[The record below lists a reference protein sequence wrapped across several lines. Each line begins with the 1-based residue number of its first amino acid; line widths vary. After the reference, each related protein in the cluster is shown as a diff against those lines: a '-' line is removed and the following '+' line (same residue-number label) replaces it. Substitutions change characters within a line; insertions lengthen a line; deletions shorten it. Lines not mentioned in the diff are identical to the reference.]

1 MMRRKMNLYLLEFF
15 LLLHSC
21 LSETVIT
28 VHNDFEIGSIDPET
42 ADELDWTK
50 HPCRRN
56 CVDEAPPMQCHY
68 IFRLEAYHTMSK
80 ACYDCPFNVTDCFRK
95 HCIPA
100 DGIERSI
107 LVVNRQMPGPA
118 IEVYIIYI
126 YI

>member
-1 MMRRKMNLYLLEFF
+1 M
-15 LLLHSC
+15 
-21 LSETVIT
+21 
-28 VHNDFEIGSIDPET
+28 HNDFEIGSIDPET

-56 CVDEAPPMQCHY
+56 CIDGAPPMQCHY

-80 ACYDCPFNVTDCFRK
+80 ACYDCPFNITDCFRK
-95 HCIPA
+95 HCIAA

-118 IEVYIIYI
+118 IEVYIYI
-126 YI
+126 YMYNRKKYRSKVVDIAIKIYPRVEN